1 MKYNIRLTIKAII
14 RVEQMLGKPFPLL
27 DYSNMEEVLKLL
39 YCIILAGSPEVFT
52 FESFCEIAEHER
64 QLGAMLKELEKYN
77 RMLDQFTDASLVGK
91 TDEGEHQVRSMK
103 EVAGMLIMAGIDP
116 HYVMNE
122 MELSDIPVLA
132 EALDRKKREDM
143 EASRLWTFL
152 SVAPH
157 IDTKKVRRA
166 EDYFPFPWEIERQKR
181 EAAEAI
187 VRDREMAEH
196 FFKEGTNIFKNQ

>member
-27 DYSNMEEVLKLL
+27 DYGNVEEVLKLL
-39 YCIILAGSPEVFT
+39 YCIVLTGSLEVFT
-52 FESFCEIAEHER
+52 FESFCEIAEHEK

-77 RMLDQFTDASLVGK
+77 RMLDQFTDASLAEK
-91 TDEGEHQVRSMK
+91 TNDGEDQVRSMK

-152 SVAPH
+152 SIAPH
-157 IDTKKVRRA
+157 IDTKKVRGA
-166 EDYFPFPWEIERQKR
+166 EDYFPFPWEIERQKK
-181 EAAEAI
+181 EADEAI
-187 VRDREMAEH
+187 ARDQELAEH
-196 FFKEGTNIFKNQ
+196 FFKEGTNIFNNQ

>member
-27 DYSNMEEVLKLL
+27 DYSNTEEVLKLL
-39 YCIILAGSPEVFT
+39 YCIVLAGSQEVFT
-52 FESFCEIAEHER
+52 FESFCEIAEHEK

-77 RMLDQFTDASLVGK
+77 RMLDQFTDASLAEK

-103 EVAGMLIMAGIDP
+103 ELAGMLIMAGIDP

-122 MELSDIPVLA
+122 MELSDIPVLVK
-132 EALDRKKREDM
+132 ALERKKREDM
-143 EASRLWTFL
+143 EASRFWTFL
-152 SVAPH
+152 TVAPH
-157 IDTKKVRRA
+157 IDTKKVRGA
-166 EDYFPFPWEIERQKR
+166 EAYFPFPWEIEKQKK

-187 VRDREMAEH
+187 IRDQEMAEH

>member
-27 DYSNMEEVLKLL
+27 DYGNTKEVLKLL
-39 YCIILAGSPEVFT
+39 YCIVLAGSPEVFT
-52 FESFCEIAEHER
+52 FESFCEIAEHEK
-64 QLGAMLKELEKYN
+64 QFGAMLKELEKYN
-77 RMLDQFTDASLVGK
+77 RMLDQFTEASLTEK

-132 EALDRKKREDM
+132 EALDKKKREEM
-143 EASRLWTFL
+143 EGSRLWTFL

-157 IDTKKVRRA
+157 IDTKKVRGA
-166 EDYFPFPWEIERQKR
+166 EDYFPFPWEIERQKK

-187 VRDREMAEH
+187 VRDQEMAEH
-196 FFKEGTNIFKNQ
+196 FFKEGKNIFKNQ